1 MYIIVKSCKSV
12 MRPPVIGLK
21 GGSLFEK
28 LLSYIGSV
36 ASLIS
41 LVLTIYVV
49 IDLSRIK
56 NRFIFRLGAPNLVK
70 ELKKNNETLM
80 RYTSDFENS
89 LLPIHEEL
97 IKIDVKLRSFEK
109 RLTAESRES
118 VRHLRQAI
126 ENYNQ
131 DKEQLF
137 TICRCLFRVVEE
149 VKQRQEEMSL
159 GE

>member
-1 MYIIVKSCKSV
+1 MWQ
-12 MRPPVIGLK
+12 PATGLE
-21 GGSLFEK
+21 GGSLPEK
-28 LLSYIGSV
+28 LLSYIGSI

-41 LVLTIYVV
+41 LALTIYVV
-49 IDLSRIK
+49 IDLSKIK

-70 ELKKNNETLM
+70 ELKKTNETLM
-80 RYTSDFENS
+80 RYSSDFENS
-89 LLPIHEEL
+89 LMSVHEEL
-97 IKIDVKLRSFEK
+97 IKTDVKLRSFEK
-109 RLTAESRES
+109 RLTTESRES
-118 VRHLRQAI
+118 VRQLRQAI

-137 TICRCLFRVVEE
+137 TICRCLFRVIEE